1 MIVAEEDINERYRIA
16 TKYTGKGLYA
26 NTCSDTPTKA
36 AIIKQISDQLNL
48 DLTIDFISLDGT
60 ISEIS
65 QPSSSRQK
73 IKVTFPDGKKIRYNK
88 VADTFIEVIQY
99 AGVERVRNLNFII
112 AYDNLILTEN
122 QINPKY
128 AIATKPLGDGFFVNT
143 NISTTHK
150 AEILSEISEKLGL
163 GLIVTIE

>member
-1 MIVAEEDINERYRIA
+1 MEY
-16 TKYTGKGLYA
+16 
-26 NTCSDTPTKA
+26 DTIQDLRA
-36 AIIKQISDQLNL
+36 FDQLVWDKVQEYLNDRDLYDAETVL
-48 DLTIDFISLDGT
+48 DFT
-60 ISEIS
+60 
-65 QPSSSRQK
+65 
-73 IKVTFPDGKKIRYNK
+73 
-88 VADTFIEVIQY
+88 
-99 AGVERVRNLNFII
+99 I

-128 AIATKPLGDGFFVNT
+128 AITTKLLGNGFFVNT